1 MDKEFRRK
9 HHRELV
15 INLYHPTNPNSTS
28 LFTCSIF
35 LIENTFTYA
44 NDSKECII
52 YICFVFLMCVWY
64 FVNEWCVVV
73 SSEVLMHVCLTLRQS
88 VSVELN
94 HVDSAGWG
102 NKLQWSDWLHLQAL
116 KAGVSGVH
124 WHVWLSMWV
133 QRSSSSGLLSI
144 LDFFT
149 KFGLTICLNWNHYF
163 IKFLMQLIVI
173 IIIIICFI
181 RQMLMDYKG
190 DLFWNFIRVMF
201 IPYISFYH

>member
-9 HHRELV
+9 HHRKLV

-28 LFTCSIF
+28 LFTCSIL

-64 FVNEWCVVV
+64 CVNEWCVVV

-102 NKLQWSDWLHLQAL
+102 TSFSDLIDSTCKFSRLEFQVYI
-116 KAGVSGVH
+116 GMSGF
-124 WHVWLSMWV
+124 LCEFK
-133 QRSSSSGLLSI
+133 GLRAQGSCPY
-144 LDFFT
+144 
-149 KFGLTICLNWNHYF
+149 LTSLPS
-163 IKFLMQLIVI
+163 LV
-173 IIIIICFI
+173 
-181 RQMLMDYKG
+181 
-190 DLFWNFIRVMF
+190 
-201 IPYISFYH
+201 